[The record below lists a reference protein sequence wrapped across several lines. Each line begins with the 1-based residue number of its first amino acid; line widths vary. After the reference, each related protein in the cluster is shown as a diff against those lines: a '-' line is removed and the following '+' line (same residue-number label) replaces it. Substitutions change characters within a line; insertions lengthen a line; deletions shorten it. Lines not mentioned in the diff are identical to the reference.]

1 MLKIE
6 NLRKNYG
13 KRTVLKNIN
22 LKLERGLWALI
33 GRNGTGKSTLLRCI
47 MGIENYSGSVKI
59 KNREV
64 KYLHPREIAS
74 LIGYVPQISNQS
86 LPLTVREFIEMGAY
100 YRNGSVDEKIK
111 ILNILEDKKIFT
123 LSGGEFQKAL
133 IIRALIGEPP
143 ILLLDEPASHL
154 DIKNTTEIMKIIND
168 YSRKNIVIVVIH
180 DLNFLNF
187 VDGIIALK
195 NGKSRILK
203 NFEQRDLEN
212 VFDTRIKIVKD
223 GTLKFIIPS
232 YSEKLIN

>member
-13 KRTVLKNIN
+13 KRKILEGIT

-33 GRNGTGKSTLLRCI
+33 GRNGAGKSTLLRCI
-47 MGIENYSGSVKI
+47 MGIENYRGSIKI

-111 ILNILEDKKIFT
+111 ILNISEDRKIFT

-133 IIRALIGEPP
+133 IMRALIGAPP

-154 DIKNTTEIMKIIND
+154 DIKNTTEIMKIID
-168 YSRKNIVIVVIH
+168 EYSKKNLVIAVIH
-180 DLNFLNF
+180 DLNLLNF
-187 VDGIIALK
+187 VDGIISLQ
-195 NGKSRILK
+195 NGKAKIIKNIEQDIL
-203 NFEQRDLEN
+203 ED
-212 VFDTRIKIVKD
+212 VFDTKIKIVKN
-223 GTLKFIIPS
+223 GSLRFIIPF
-232 YSEKLIN
+232 YLDEK